1 MKFDKEHFDILRKI
15 SKNSKI
21 SQRSLSGELKLS
33 LGKINYC
40 LSKLKEKGLIKIKNF
55 KNNKNKM
62 EYLYLLTPKG
72 INTKMILSINFL
84 KSKSK
89 EYEELQKELNQ
100 LGKNK

>member
-55 KNNKNKM
+55 KNNKNKIQ
-62 EYLYLLTPKG
+62 YLYLLTPKG
-72 INTKMILSINFL
+72 VSQKADLTIQFMKLKM
-84 KSKSK
+84 K
-89 EYEELQKELNQ
+89 EYDELKKEME
-100 LGKNK
+100 KR

>member
-55 KNNKNKM
+55 KNNKNKIQ
-62 EYLYLLTPKG
+62 YLYLLTPRGVSQKADLT
-72 INTKMILSINFL
+72 IKFMKLKM
-84 KSKSK
+84 K
-89 EYEELQKELNQ
+89 EYDELK
-100 LGKNK
+100 K